1 MTPADKPGSTGQDT
15 EREPDRK
22 SGVAT
27 DGQAKPVEQA
37 GANHDGAQG
46 SAHDGA
52 HDGAQGNGKAEI
64 DAPTARVATPD
75 DLELSHGT
83 PPPWQRVTS
92 DNAASSAS
100 SATTQPTSDT
110 TQPAKTQPTT
120 PPRGESTPPAGSPQ
134 PSSPPSGL
142 PSVPSS
148 GPSAP
153 SSPAQSSPSGA
164 SLFTPA
170 ADPPAGRSEP
180 VGEKTVSIERPV
192 VTGAAA
198 ARLFAE
204 GLPTAATVPAPGTG
218 MPHGGAAPSRTTV
231 HLEGSGGPAGPS
243 TGPLRV
249 SAAAPSALRR
259 PGRGPRRANLQI
271 KRFDPWSV
279 LKLSL
284 VLGVALFFVWLVAV
298 GVLYAV
304 LDGMGVWDKLN
315 GISSEILQ
323 PTDGGSGEPLISA
336 GRVFGVAA
344 IIGAVNIVLFSALS
358 TVGAFIYNVSADL
371 AGGLEVTLAE
381 RE

>member
-1 MTPADKPGSTGQDT
+1 VTPADKPGSTGQNT
-15 EREPDRK
+15 ERESDHK

-27 DGQAKPVEQA
+27 DGQAKVEQT
-37 GANHDGAQG
+37 GDN
-46 SAHDGA
+46 
-52 HDGAQGNGKAEI
+52 HDGAQGNGKAQVDE
-64 DAPTARVATPD
+64 PTARVATPD

-92 DNAASSAS
+92 DNASS
-100 SATTQPTSDT
+100 SATTKPTSDT
-110 TQPAKTQPTT
+110 TQPTKTQPTT
-120 PPRGESTPPAGSPQ
+120 PPRGESTPPAGS
-134 PSSPPSGL
+134 STPPSGL

-148 GPSAP
+148 GPAAP
-153 SSPAQSSPSGA
+153 SKPASKPG

-170 ADPPAGRSEP
+170 TDHPPASPAPDSPAGRSEP

-198 ARLFAE
+198 ARLFAD

-231 HLEGSGGPAGPS
+231 HLEGAPAATPTSGPM
-243 TGPLRV
+243 RV